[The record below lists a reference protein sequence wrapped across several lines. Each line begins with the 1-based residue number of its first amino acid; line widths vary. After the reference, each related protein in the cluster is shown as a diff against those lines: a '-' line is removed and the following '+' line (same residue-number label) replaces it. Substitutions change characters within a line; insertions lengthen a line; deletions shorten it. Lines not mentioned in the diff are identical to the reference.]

1 MSGADRIEARFTGSV
16 GGFALDAA
24 FSAPLRGV
32 TALFGPS
39 GSGKTTVLRCMAG
52 LAQLSGRLTIAGDV
66 WQDDGTGVF
75 LPPHQRAI
83 GYVFQEASL
92 FPHLSVRRNLLYGA
106 ERARG
111 GSKGGPGHGSGEL
124 IGFDDAVSLLG
135 LERLLDRAPE
145 SLSGGERQR
154 VAVGRALLS
163 CPRMLL
169 MDEPLSA
176 LDQSGRDEILTTL
189 ERLHDILSI
198 PVVYVSHDLAEVARL
213 ADRMVV
219 LSAGRVVAEGE
230 MSSILERLDLEPT
243 TGRFEAGVVLSATVI
258 GHDTGFQLTR
268 LDLFGQAVSIPRVDV
283 TVGASVRLR
292 IRARDVALATRPP
305 EGLSIRNRLSGAIVE
320 IAARADSPHAEVLVD
335 IGGGRLRSRITR
347 ESAEE
352 LGLAVGS
359 PVQALVKTIAFDGR

>member
-1 MSGADRIEARFTGSV
+1 
-16 GGFALDAA
+16 
-24 FSAPLRGV
+24 
-32 TALFGPS
+32 
-39 GSGKTTVLRCMAG
+39 
-52 LAQLSGRLTIAGDV
+52 
-66 WQDDGTGVF
+66 
-75 LPPHQRAI
+75 
-83 GYVFQEASL
+83 
-92 FPHLSVRRNLLYGA
+92 
-106 ERARG
+106 
-111 GSKGGPGHGSGEL
+111 
-124 IGFDDAVSLLG
+124 
-135 LERLLDRAPE
+135 
-145 SLSGGERQR
+145 
-154 VAVGRALLS
+154 
-163 CPRMLL
+163 
-169 MDEPLSA
+169 
-176 LDQSGRDEILTTL
+176 
-189 ERLHDILSI
+189 
-198 PVVYVSHDLAEVARL
+198 
-213 ADRMVV
+213 MVV

-359 PVQALVKTIAFDGR
+359 PVQALVKAIAFDGR